1 MLIRQLEKFN
11 TKLKLKNVETLACYD
26 DFEKNLQERR
36 AYMAIYDNVKHFA
49 ETRGM
54 SIRQIELQA
63 GLSNGSIR
71 KWNNSKPD
79 VFKVRSVAKILNV
92 TIDDLL

>member
-1 MLIRQLEKFN
+1 M
-11 TKLKLKNVETLACYD
+11 
-26 DFEKNLQERR
+26 NLQERR
-36 AYMAIYDNVKHFA
+36 AYMAIYDNVKHLA
-49 ETRGM
+49 EMRGM

-63 GLSNGSIR
+63 GLSNGSIS